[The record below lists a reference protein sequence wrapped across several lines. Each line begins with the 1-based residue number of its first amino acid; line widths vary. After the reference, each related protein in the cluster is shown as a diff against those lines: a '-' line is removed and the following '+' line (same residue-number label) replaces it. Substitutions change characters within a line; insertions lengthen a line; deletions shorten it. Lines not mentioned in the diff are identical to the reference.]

1 MTVCLSLWSPF
12 VSLSSVC
19 DDYTAV
25 ENMSFSTDTQVGS
38 RSFNLPQVEMSDLV
52 VVLEVNITLHGN
64 WTHHSLMNTA
74 GMLGNTPKHTTVDK
88 QVAVTS
94 LLLSD
99 ITDNLK
105 THCVV

>member
-12 VSLSSVC
+12 VSLPSVC
-19 DDYTAV
+19 NDTAV
-25 ENMSFSTDTQVGS
+25 ENMSSSTDTVGS
-38 RSFNLPQVEMSDLV
+38 RLFNLQENEMSHLT
-52 VVLEVNITLHGN
+52 VVLEVNITLYGN
-64 WTHHSLMNTA
+64 WTLHSYMYDI

-99 ITDNLK
+99 I
-105 THCVV
+105 VWMV